1 MTLRGCSGGVGEQVV
16 SGQST
21 LENQGLAAPQA
32 ACGFAA
38 QLGRRHLHSP
48 AVIPILRFLIWEDIQ
63 TMKRNRWLIALA
75 AIATV
80 FTLAAA
86 DYADA
91 RAGRGGSFGS
101 RGFKSFSAPPATATA
116 PRTAQPIQR
125 SATQPSNAATAGAA
139 GQAARP
145 GLFGGGLLGGLA
157 AGFLGAGLFG
167 MLFGSGFL
175 AGMGSFASIL
185 GLILQVVLVIF
196 VARLAFNWWQ
206 RRNNPQ
212 PAYGA
217 ANAPQS
223 ANQNNAAFTGLGA
236 GAGAGVGAGGAFGGM
251 FGGAKS
257 APAMQP
263 ITIGEEDF
271 NEFERLLSEIQTAYS
286 NEDLNALRANAMPE
300 MVSYFAEEIE
310 ENAKQGVVNRVTDV
324 KLLQGDLAEAW
335 RENNDEYATVAMR
348 FAVTDSVV
356 QRSTGQVVEGGTPGE
371 ATELWTFRR
380 SRGAPWML
388 SAIQQ
393 A

>member
-1 MTLRGCSGGVGEQVV
+1 MT
-16 SGQST
+16 
-21 LENQGLAAPQA
+21 
-32 ACGFAA
+32 
-38 QLGRRHLHSP
+38 
-48 AVIPILRFLIWEDIQ
+48 
-63 TMKRNRWLIALA
+63 RNRWLIVLA

-101 RGFKSFSAPPATATA
+101 RGSNTFSAPPSTNTA
-116 PRTAQPIQR
+116 PRAAQPIQR
-125 SATQPSNAATAGAA
+125 SATQPSNAATAGVA
-139 GQAARP
+139 GQTARP

-167 MLFGSGFL
+167 MLFGGGFL

-206 RRNNPQ
+206 RRNNPA
-212 PAYGA
+212 PAFGA
-217 ANAPQS
+217 ANTAPS
-223 ANQNNAAFTGLGA
+223 AGNGQNNAAFTGLGA
-236 GAGAGVGAGGAFGGM
+236 GTGGAGGAFGGM
-251 FGGAKS
+251 FGGGNA
-257 APAMQP
+257 APATQP
-263 ITIGEEDF
+263 ITIGEEDYG
-271 NEFERLLSEIQTAYS
+271 EFERLLSEIQTAYS
-286 NEDLNALRANAMPE
+286 AEDLNALRANATPE
-300 MVSYFAEEIE
+300 MVSYFDEEFAQNRQE
-310 ENAKQGVVNRVTDV
+310 GVINRIGDV

-348 FAVTDSVV
+348 FALTDTVV
-356 QRSTGQVVEGGTPGE
+356 ERSTGKVLDSAPTSE

-393 A
+393 G

>member
-1 MTLRGCSGGVGEQVV
+1 MT
-16 SGQST
+16 
-21 LENQGLAAPQA
+21 
-32 ACGFAA
+32 
-38 QLGRRHLHSP
+38 
-48 AVIPILRFLIWEDIQ
+48 
-63 TMKRNRWLIALA
+63 RNRWLIALA

-101 RGFKSFSAPPATATA
+101 RGSNTFSAPPATNTA
-116 PRTAQPIQR
+116 PRAAQPIQR
-125 SATQPSNAATAGAA
+125 SQTAQPGAAATGAA

-145 GLFGGGLLGGLA
+145 GLFGGGMLGGLA

-167 MLFGSGFL
+167 MLFGGGFL

-185 GLILQVVLVIF
+185 GLILQVVLVVF

-206 RRNNPQ
+206 RRNNPA

-217 ANAPQS
+217 ANGPQPG
-223 ANQNNAAFTGLGA
+223 NQNNAAFTGLGNGTA
-236 GAGAGVGAGGAFGGM
+236 GGAGAGGAFGGM
-251 FGGAKS
+251 FAGAKA
-257 APAMQP
+257 APAAQP

-271 NEFERLLSEIQTAYS
+271 NEFERLLSEVQTAYS

-310 ENAKQGVVNRVTDV
+310 ENAKQGVVNRIADV

-335 RENNDEYATVAMR
+335 RENSDEYATVAMR
-348 FAVTDSVV
+348 FALTDSVV
-356 QRSTGQVVEGGTPGE
+356 QRSTGEVVEGGTPGE

-380 SRGAPWML
+380 SQGAPWML

-393 A
+393 G